1 MKKYKADVGNRLSI
15 IEGNFDLN
23 ISSIGD
29 YIRRHMDRTHT
40 RPTVIIDYLQIL
52 QPAPADANKGKR
64 EGIDN
69 TVSELKRLSREL
81 DTPIIVI
88 SSVNRANY
96 QAPVAFESLKE
107 SGNIEYSADVVLGF
121 QLQCLNEP
129 LFMEE
134 KKTIEKRERVRQ
146 EKQANPRRIELV
158 ALKNR
163 FGVSSFSCFYK
174 YYPGKDLFEETTG
187 EDEAEP
193 APFVKWQRAAEKD
206 IPL

>member
-1 MKKYKADVGNRLSI
+1 MTG
-15 IEGNFDLN
+15 
-23 ISSIGD
+23 
-29 YIRRHMDRTHT
+29 T

-52 QPAPADANKGKR
+52 QPAPADARKGKR
-64 EGIDN
+64 EGIDS

-81 DTPIIVI
+81 DAPIIVI

-107 SGNIEYSADVVLGF
+107 SGNIEYSADVVLGL

-129 LFMEE
+129 LFADE
-134 KKTIEKRERVRQ
+134 KKTVEKREKVKQ
-146 EKQANPRRIELV
+146 EKQANPRKIELV

-174 YYPGKDLFEETTG
+174 YYPHKDLFEE
-187 EDEAEP
+187 AEEPTDAAQP
-193 APFVKWQRAAEKD
+193 APFSKWTRATEKD
-206 IPL
+206 IPA